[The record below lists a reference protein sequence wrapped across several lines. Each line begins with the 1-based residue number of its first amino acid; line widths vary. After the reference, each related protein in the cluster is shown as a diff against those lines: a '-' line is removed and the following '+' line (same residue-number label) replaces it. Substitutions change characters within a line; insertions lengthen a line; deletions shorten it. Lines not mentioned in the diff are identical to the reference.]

1 MALFVCGIGYSQD
14 ICRKDYNHVSFYEDS
29 EWGEWKDASVSV
41 VFNINNN
48 DIRLYY
54 PNGDEVVFRK
64 ISKVRKDKTPDGK
77 EYQVVRVLDEKGGE
91 CYIQVFDVFM
101 KIMYSKNYMI
111 QLNE

>member
-1 MALFVCGIGYSQD
+1 MALFIRGIGYSQD
-14 ICRKDYNHVSFYEDS
+14 IFRKDYNHVSFYEDG

-64 ISKVRKDKTPDGK
+64 ISK